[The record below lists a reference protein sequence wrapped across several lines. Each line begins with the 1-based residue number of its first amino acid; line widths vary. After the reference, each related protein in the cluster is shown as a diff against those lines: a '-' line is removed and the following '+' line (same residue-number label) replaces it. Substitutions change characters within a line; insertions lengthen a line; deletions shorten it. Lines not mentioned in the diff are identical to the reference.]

1 MEWPEAESVLLER
14 SVICVLNCGELLVEG
29 ETGVCISVE
38 VCLLGGGGIGAGR
51 VPTVAAITTA
61 LSPTPELLP
70 LKVTHRSPLLT
81 HLKVAIAACAS

>member
-1 MEWPEAESVLLER
+1 MNFLRKGGGGLRKAIVM
-14 SVICVLNCGELLVEG
+14 GG
-29 ETGVCISVE
+29 G
-38 VCLLGGGGIGAGR
+38 GGGGIGAGR